1 MEFGLYQSSNM
12 YPISAAS
19 VPLAGAPLSRKQSTS
34 IQFLMNGCL
43 ISFFSRNLEYGA
55 MISGSTGAAA
65 SSPGTNLASV
75 TAANASVRT
84 ADGGNADDAAAS
96 GFISVFKRSHSCAAL
111 TPSTSGTNR
120 FKTSTNW
127 SLPTSVKKLPSGRWH
142 IHVL

>member
-1 MEFGLYQSSNM
+1 
-12 YPISAAS
+12 
-19 VPLAGAPLSRKQSTS
+19 
-34 IQFLMNGCL
+34 MNGVL
-43 ISFFSRNLEYGA
+43 NLVLLQELGVRRHDLREHGRRGEQA
-55 MISGSTGAAA
+55 
-65 SSPGTNLASV
+65 GTNLASV

-111 TPSTSGTNR
+111 TPSTVRHER